1 MQAATQTSTPK
12 LFRFLKSIPGNM
24 LTLLRMIFIDCAV
37 PIVFIIIV
45 TVVAETLGVFMGIIL
60 SGEKLGVIVSQ
71 RGAHVTAGIVAYSAM
86 LAACL
91 IRLQAIKQSLRSP
104 RSMIAA
110 VAIGALWL
118 AVNLLG
124 QYGRPDAGL
133 DTSLSAI
140 LRILATC
147 ALAPIAEETFWR
159 GYLWARLTARGY
171 GDGLITIC
179 TALLFAAA
187 HLPNS
192 LDALTNYLL
201 MGLSFSLVRY
211 FSGGIGLPIFFHA
224 AMNFI
229 VIRHIGV

>member
-1 MQAATQTSTPK
+1 MIIQIQKAAENAI
-12 LFRFLKSIPGNM
+12 L
-24 LTLLRMIFIDCAV
+24 LLRMIVIDCAV
-37 PIVFIIIV
+37 PIVFIVIV

-60 SGEKLGVIVSQ
+60 SGENFSLIVSQ
-71 RGAHVTAGIVAYSAM
+71 RGAHVTAGVVAYFAM

-91 IRLQAIKQSLRSP
+91 IRLEAIKQSLRSP

-124 QYGRPDAGL
+124 QYGKPDVDL

-140 LRILATC
+140 LRVLAGC

-159 GYLWARLTARGY
+159 GYLWARLKARGY

-179 TALLFAAA
+179 TALLFAAV

-192 LDALTNYLL
+192 LDALTNYLF
-201 MGLSFSLVRY
+201 MAFAFSLIRY